1 VLERLYDLAPTYRAV
16 ATLAAPANEIAPRL
30 GSAAGELTELDD
42 GRCRW
47 RSHTDTLDWLAF
59 RLLGLGCAF
68 TVEEPPELIERLQ
81 VLADRANA
89 GAGVN
94 PRT

>member
-1 VLERLYDLAPTYRAV
+1 MAV
-16 ATLAAPANEIAPRL
+16 LAAPASQVTPRL

-47 RSHTDTLDWLAF
+47 RSHADTLDWLAF

-68 TVEEPPELIERLQ
+68 TVEEPPELIEHLR
-81 VLADRANA
+81 VLADRAA
-89 GAGVN
+89 AAASGAQS
-94 PRT
+94 